1 MKISSTYTIAL
12 QILMMIKRYS
22 EEKLTSNYFS
32 NKIGAAPALIRAVMA
47 DLKNSGI
54 IESRQGPGGTHL
66 LKKLEDISL
75 YDVYKA
81 VTKDTDSVLKF
92 YDNEN
97 KESSFETQVISV
109 TEECFSTYI
118 SSFYN
123 ELKAH
128 TVADIY
134 NQIK

>member
-12 QILMMIKRYS
+12 QILMMIKRYP

-47 DLKNSGI
+47 DLKNSGV

-66 LKKLEDISL
+66 LKNLEDISL

-81 VTKDTDSVLKF
+81 VTKDTESVLKF
-92 YDNEN
+92 YDNES
-97 KESSFETQVISV
+97 KESSFEAQVISV
-109 TEECFSTYI
+109 TEECFETYI

-123 ELKAH
+123 ELKTH

-134 NQIK
+134 NCIK